1 MSLQSGDLPGPNQ
14 HVETS
19 NESRKKLKISYTRK
33 FLLSL
38 SELDVC
44 KKLPSGFDQS
54 LLSELGDTSQDRYR
68 IPGSASSQSFRRND
82 YSSSPPT
89 RGDSSNFSRGIHGRW
104 DSRSSGRSDRDS
116 DSQSDWDSDAG
127 RRYGN
132 QSRRSGQV
140 PEHDGLLG
148 SGSFPRPSGYGAGL
162 SAPKFR
168 SNDQF
173 QLNKSNE
180 LYQPPRPYRAMPHSR
195 RETDSL
201 NDETFG
207 SSEYTSDDRAEE
219 ERKRRASFESM
230 RKEQH
235 KAFQEKQKLNPE
247 KYKDASDV
255 AELLEDS
262 KDNKKLLNGSNE
274 LDKTVIQPM
283 PINDPDKPLHPLQA
297 PVSRPLVPPGFSSA
311 IVEKHAGAKSLT
323 NSHPSEVDIEL
334 EGSLLQKKGTHV
346 LDESS
351 NNQDRKQFL
360 EEMNLN
366 AQHSRSPSACVS
378 VDNKSENILNLAAA
392 LDVSSKR
399 IGSKT
404 SNLPEAFI
412 DSENSEA
419 IDLDAENVPGNK
431 NVGESGS
438 SHSTSIL
445 DKLFGSALTLNGA
458 GSSSFI
464 EHHDV
469 KADDSRSPQ
478 TGQSSKFAQWFSEE
492 EKKPVDN
499 LPSGR
504 PNDLLSLIVGGE
516 KGGSQVKTT
525 DHMRPTFPFQS
536 FELADRHLTS
546 NQKSVSIENNEE
558 LSITGKLDAAPAVLT
573 CEDLEQ
579 SILSEITENGSAL
592 PPPVYGW
599 GGGDVKAEQQKAD
612 VHASQHLLSLLQKGA
627 GLNNLAPSANLGIS
641 ATDRQQNSGVANPS
655 KAAPKPRHADAENI
669 PNSGKALTL
678 ETLFGTDIM
687 KELQSVGA
695 PISSQRDSIGYAR
708 DDASESHGLPI
719 PVIDD
724 GLLPQTVEI
733 PSSMSS
739 HGSGVLASKQR
750 QQIVL
755 DRTEEHLL
763 GFDPQNEADSSHLR
777 TEMSSKLG
785 GFDGSYEI
793 QLPEED
799 SLIAVS
805 DPLNLRNFLLARNST
820 KSELMPIP
828 GTSVDIAE
836 KLAALNSGFRDERP
850 TVGHKGPPFL
860 RGPYDMRE
868 PDVHYHNLHVQPSSP
883 QLQPQLNRPRPMLHP
898 LDSHPANMNAQ
909 MKLVAPENI
918 RHDTPNHQFPENML
932 RPPFHHPSNALTGFD
947 PTTRDA
953 MLHQLHMRGNFP
965 SPLLRRE
972 LPRGAIPH
980 PHPNNQVT
988 GFMQESSPMQG
999 FPIGQRQPYF
1009 GALGIPPQAND
1020 GGVESNQPEALQ
1032 RLIEMELRSNSKQ
1045 IHPFATP
1052 GHGPGIYGH
1061 ELDMSFGYR

>member
-1 MSLQSGDLPGPNQ
+1 MSLQSDDLPGPNQ

-19 NESRKKLKISYTRK
+19 SESRRKLKTSYTRK

-44 KKLPSGFDQS
+44 KNLPSGFDQS
-54 LLSELGDTSQDRYR
+54 LLSEFEDTSQDRYR
-68 IPGSASSQSFRRND
+68 IPGSASSQSYRAND

-116 DSQSDWDSDAG
+116 DSQSDWDPDSG
-127 RRYGN
+127 RRHGN
-132 QSRRSGQV
+132 PSRRSGQV

-148 SGSFPRPSGYGAGL
+148 SGSFPRPSGYGAGT
-162 SAPKFR
+162 SAPKLR

-180 LYQPPRPYRAMPHSR
+180 LYQPPRPYRAVPHLR
-195 RETDSL
+195 RETKDSL

-207 SSEYTSDDRAEE
+207 SSEYTSEDRAEE
-219 ERKRRASFESM
+219 ERKRRDSFESM

-235 KAFQEKQKLNPE
+235 KVFQEKQKLNPE
-247 KYKDASDV
+247 NSKYASDV
-255 AELLEDS
+255 TELLEDP
-262 KDNKKLLNGSNE
+262 KDNKRLLNRSNE
-274 LDKTVIQPM
+274 LDKTVIRPM
-283 PINDPDKPLHPLQA
+283 AINDPDKPLYPSQA
-297 PVSRPLVPPGFSSA
+297 PVSRPLVPPGFLSA
-311 IVEKHAGAKSLT
+311 IAEKHAGAKSLT
-323 NSHPSEVDIEL
+323 NSHPSEASNEL
-334 EGSLLQKKGTHV
+334 EGSLLQAKGTRV
-346 LDESS
+346 LDETS
-351 NNQDRKQFL
+351 NNQDGKQFS
-360 EEMNLN
+360 EEMDLN
-366 AQHSRSPSACVS
+366 VQHPRSPSACVS
-378 VDNKSENILNLAAA
+378 VDNKSKKILNLAAG

-404 SNLPEAFI
+404 SNLPEVFI

-419 IDLDAENVPGNK
+419 VDLDAENVPRNK

-445 DKLFGSALTLNGA
+445 DKLFGSALTLNGT

-469 KADDSRSPQ
+469 KADDSRSLQ

-504 PNDLLSLIVGGE
+504 PNDLLSLIVGCE
-516 KGGSQVKTT
+516 KGGSQAKTT
-525 DHMRPTFPFQS
+525 DHMLPAFPFQS

-546 NQKSVSIENNEE
+546 NQKTVSVENKKE
-558 LSITGKLDAAPAVLT
+558 LSNTGKLDTAPAVLT

-579 SILSEITENGSAL
+579 SILSEITENGLTL

-599 GGGDVKAEQQKAD
+599 GGGDDKAEQQKAD
-612 VHASQHLLSLLQKGA
+612 VHASQHLLSLLQKGT

-655 KAAPKPRHADAENI
+655 KATHKPRYADAENI
-669 PNSGKALTL
+669 PNSGKGLTL
-678 ETLFGTDIM
+678 ETLFGTAFM

-695 PISSQRDSIGYAR
+695 PISSQRDLIGYAR

-719 PVIDD
+719 PVMDD
-724 GLLPQTVEI
+724 GLLLPTVEI

-739 HGSGVLASKQR
+739 HGSGVLATKQR
-750 QQIVL
+750 QQIAL

-763 GFDPQNEADSSHLR
+763 GFDPQNEVDSSHLR

-785 GFDGSYEI
+785 GYDGSYEI
-793 QLPEED
+793 RLPEED
-799 SLIAVS
+799 SLVTVS
-805 DPLNLRNFLLARNST
+805 DPLNLQNFLLAKSST
-820 KSELMPIP
+820 KSELLPTP

-836 KLAALNSGFRDERP
+836 KLAALNSGFSKERLI
-850 TVGHKGPPFL
+850 VGHEGPPFL
-860 RGPYDMRE
+860 RGPYGMRE
-868 PDVHYHNLHVQPSSP
+868 PDHYHNLNVQPCSP
-883 QLQPQLNRPRPMLHP
+883 QLLPQLSRPGPMFHP

-909 MKLVAPENI
+909 MKLVAPENTH
-918 RHDTPNHQFPENML
+918 HDALNHQFPANML
-932 RPPFHHPSNALTGFD
+932 RPPFHHPSSALTGSD
-947 PTTRDA
+947 TTMRNSV
-953 MLHQLHMRGNFP
+953 LHQMHMRGNFP
-965 SPLLRRE
+965 SPHLRHE
-972 LPRGAIPH
+972 LPRGVIPP
-980 PHPNNQVT
+980 PHTNNQMT

-999 FPIGQRQPYF
+999 LPIGQRQPNF
-1009 GALGIPPQAND
+1009 GALGIPPPAIN
-1020 GGVESNQPEALQ
+1020 GGGESNQPEALQ

>member
-19 NESRKKLKISYTRK
+19 NESRKKLKISYTRE

-127 RRYGN
+127 RRFGN

-247 KYKDASDV
+247 KSKDASDV
-255 AELLEDS
+255 TELLEDS
-262 KDNKKLLNGSNE
+262 KDNKRLLNGSNE

-283 PINDPDKPLHPLQA
+283 PINDPDKPLYPLQA

-323 NSHPSEVDIEL
+323 NSDPSEVDIEL

-346 LDESS
+346 SDETS
-351 NNQDRKQFL
+351 NNQDGKQFSQ
-360 EEMNLN
+360 EMDLN
-366 AQHSRSPSACVS
+366 AQHYRSPSACVS

-392 LDVSSKR
+392 LDLSSKR
-399 IGSKT
+399 IDSKT

-445 DKLFGSALTLNGA
+445 DKLFGSALTLNGT

-469 KADDSRSPQ
+469 KADDPRSPQ
-478 TGQSSKFAQWFSEE
+478 TSQSSKFAQWFSEE

-499 LPSGR
+499 LPSGK

-525 DHMRPTFPFQS
+525 DHMLPTLPFQS
-536 FELADRHLTS
+536 FELADRHLKS
-546 NQKSVSIENNEE
+546 NQKSVSVENNEE
-558 LSITGKLDAAPAVLT
+558 LSITGKLDATPAVLT

-599 GGGDVKAEQQKAD
+599 GGGDVKAEQEKAD
-612 VHASQHLLSLLQKGA
+612 VHASQHLLSLLQKGT

-655 KAAPKPRHADAENI
+655 KAAHKPRHADAENI

-678 ETLFGTDIM
+678 ETLFGTAFM

-695 PISSQRDSIGYAR
+695 PISRQRNSIGYAR

-724 GLLPQTVEI
+724 GLLPPTVEI

-850 TVGHKGPPFL
+850 IGGHKGPPFL

-883 QLQPQLNRPRPMLHP
+883 QLQPQLNRPGPMFHP

-932 RPPFHHPSNALTGFD
+932 RPPFHHPSSALTGFN
-947 PTTRDA
+947 PTTRDS
-953 MLHQLHMRGNFP
+953 MLHQLHMRGSFP

-972 LPRGAIPH
+972 LSRGAIPL

-1020 GGVESNQPEALQ
+1020 GGGESNQPEALQ